1 MSTVQMRETAGA
13 PVAGS
18 PVLDVRNLSVRLHTS
33 RSSVTVVDQVSWSMR
48 AGETLALV
56 GESGCGKT
64 VSAMSLLGLL
74 PAGVV
79 AETGGQALLNGVDL
93 LALDER
99 RLRAVR
105 GREVGVVFQDPLTAF
120 NPVRTIGAQVAE
132 PLRLHRGLTGEQAR
146 RRVLELF
153 DEVGIADPA
162 LRFNLYPHELSGG
175 MRQRALVAMA
185 VAGEPSLLIAD
196 EPTTALDVTM
206 QAQVLELLRRL
217 QRERSMAL
225 LLITHDVGVVAGM
238 ADTVAVV
245 YAGRVVEYGPTR
257 DVLKFPRHPYT
268 RGLLESVPDPGVPRG
283 TRFETLPGAP
293 PDLAALPTGCSFAD
307 RCAWAAP
314 VCSRRPPLMTLGTS
328 PSALHSCACWRAEEQ
343 APATSQEQS

>member
-1 MSTVQMRETAGA
+1 MSAVQVHPTPEAS
-13 PVAGS
+13 VAR
-18 PVLDVRNLSVRLHTS
+18 PFVLDVQEMSVRLHTTQT
-33 RSSVTVVDQVSWSMR
+33 SVTVVDRVSWSMR
-48 AGETLALV
+48 AGETVALV

-79 AETGGQALLNGVDL
+79 AETGGRALLHGVDL
-93 LALDER
+93 LSLDDR

-105 GREVGVVFQDPLTAF
+105 GREIGVVFQDPLTAF

-132 PLRLHRGLTGEQAR
+132 PLRLHRGLTRERAR

-162 LRFNLYPHELSGG
+162 LRYNLYPHELSGG

-185 VAGEPSLLIAD
+185 VAAEPSLLVAD

-257 DVLKFPRHPYT
+257 DVLTSPRHPYT
-268 RGLLESVPDPGVPRG
+268 RGLLEAVPDPGVPRG

-307 RCAWAAP
+307 RCAWSAP
-314 VCSRRPPLMTLGTS
+314 ACSQQPPLMTIGIRTT
-328 PSALHSCACWRAEEQ
+328 AHHSCACWRAEQWSSPE
-343 APATSQEQS
+343 SEEQS

>member
-1 MSTVQMRETAGA
+1 MSTVQTEPTEQTKVGA
-13 PVAGS
+13 QV
-18 PVLDVRNLSVRLHTS
+18 VLNVRDLSVRLHTTNT
-33 RSSVTVVDQVSWSMR
+33 SVTVVDGVSWSMR

-64 VSAMSLLGLL
+64 VSAMALLGLL

-79 AETGGQALLNGVDL
+79 SQTGGQAFLNGVDL
-93 LALDER
+93 LSLSDR

-132 PLRLHRGLTGEQAR
+132 PMRLHLGLNREHAKA
-146 RRVLELF
+146 RVLELF
-153 DEVGIADPA
+153 DDVGIADAA
-162 LRFNLYPHELSGG
+162 LRYNLYPHELSGG

-185 VAGEPSLLIAD
+185 VAAEPSLLIAD

-217 QRERSMAL
+217 QRERQMAL

-238 ADTVAVV
+238 ADAVAVV
-245 YAGRVVEYGPTR
+245 YAGRVVEYGSTR
-257 DVLKFPRHPYT
+257 DVLKFPQHPYT
-268 RGLLESVPDPGVPRG
+268 RGLLESVPDPDVARG

-293 PDLAALPTGCSFAD
+293 PDLASLPSGCSFAN
-307 RCAWAAP
+307 RCAWAGP
-314 VCSRRPPLMTLGTS
+314 VCAERPPLLTLGNRPGAS
-328 PSALHSCACWRAEEQ
+328 HSAACWRAEEWPSIQ
-343 APATSQEQS
+343 SQEKP

>member
-1 MSTVQMRETAGA
+1 MIIMEMEQTPEA
-13 PVAGS
+13 PVTG
-18 PVLDVRNLSVRLHTS
+18 PLVLDVRDLSVRLHTTS
-33 RSSVTVVDQVSWSMR
+33 TSVTVVDQVSWSMR

-93 LALDER
+93 LSLDDR
-99 RLRAVR
+99 GLRAVR

-120 NPVRTIGAQVAE
+120 NPVRTIGVQVAE
-132 PLRLHRGLTGEQAR
+132 PMRLHLGLDREQAR
-146 RRVLELF
+146 ARVLELF
-153 DEVGIADPA
+153 DDVGIADGA
-162 LRFNLYPHELSGG
+162 LRYNLYPHELSGG

-185 VAGEPSLLIAD
+185 VAAEPSLLIAD

-217 QRERSMAL
+217 QRERHMAL

-268 RGLLESVPDPGVPRG
+268 RGLLESVPDPGVARG

-307 RCAWAAP
+307 RCAWSAP
-314 VCSRRPPLMTLGTS
+314 VCAERPPLLTIGTS
-328 PSALHSCACWRAEEQ
+328 STAPHSCACWRAEEWPSIEPEVE
-343 APATSQEQS
+343 A